1 MAKNPYNLTMI
12 FNKLALFSIFLT
24 IASISVTPYPEML
37 VISYL
42 LHELGHMFFARVVGA
57 KMKKIKI
64 GTLHLSLSYDPSKI
78 SYLKEMII
86 CFGGIIF
93 NIISALIFLALP
105 IKGEGRDFFIICNF
119 SLAIMNLYPASILD
133 GGGILRCFLKMT
145 LPYQISEKISRGVSV
160 FAIILLWLLCVYFQ
174 LVFVSNL
181 SLFIISIIL
190 LVETCFSF
198 VDY

>member
-1 MAKNPYNLTMI
+1 MVFDKV
-12 FNKLALFSIFLT
+12 ALFSIFLT
-24 IASISVTPYPEML
+24 IVSVSLTPYPEML

-42 LHELGHMFFARVVGA
+42 IHELGHMFFARVVGA

-64 GTLHLSLSYDPSKI
+64 GALHLSLSYDPSGI

-93 NIISALIFLALP
+93 NVISALIFLILP
-105 IKGEGRDFFIICNF
+105 IKGEAKSFFIVSNF
-119 SLAIMNLYPASILD
+119 SLAIMNLYPAAILD
-133 GGGILRCFLKMT
+133 GGGILRCILRMT
-145 LPYQISEKISRGVSV
+145 LPYRISEKISRGVSV

-174 LVFVSNL
+174 LVFASNL

-190 LVETCFSF
+190 LMETCFSF
-198 VDY
+198 YNY